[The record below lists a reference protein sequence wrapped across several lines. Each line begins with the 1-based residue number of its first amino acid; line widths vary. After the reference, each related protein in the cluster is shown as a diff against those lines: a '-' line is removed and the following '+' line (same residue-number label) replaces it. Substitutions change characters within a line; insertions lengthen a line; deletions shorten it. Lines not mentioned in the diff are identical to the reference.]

1 MCQVCDKEL
10 CSKSALNAHTSLYH
24 NKVRVRRFKKVVD
37 DIEEVMNG
45 FSAEEKKATFKE
57 LVNMTEGLS
66 AKEKKAAFMEL
77 VKRTEKI

>member
-1 MCQVCDKEL
+1 M
-10 CSKSALNAHTSLYH
+10 
-24 NKVRVRRFKKVVD
+24 RRFKKVVD